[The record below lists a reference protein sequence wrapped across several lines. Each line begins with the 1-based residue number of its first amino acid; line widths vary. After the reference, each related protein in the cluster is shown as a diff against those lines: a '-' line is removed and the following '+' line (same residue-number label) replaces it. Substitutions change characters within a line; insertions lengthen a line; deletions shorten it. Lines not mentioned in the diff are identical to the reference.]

1 MLCFRK
7 LPVSKKNMHKR
18 GRGLKVDCRKIFCL
32 RVPKNLVGENICA
45 VFQKISGSE
54 KDYGLE
60 RGISRSSVETFF
72 DSECR
77 KFPGGKVLFCVSEIF
92 Q

>member
-1 MLCFRK
+1 MKIFRR
-7 LPVSKKNMHKR
+7 KN
-18 GRGLKVDCRKIFCL
+18 FCL